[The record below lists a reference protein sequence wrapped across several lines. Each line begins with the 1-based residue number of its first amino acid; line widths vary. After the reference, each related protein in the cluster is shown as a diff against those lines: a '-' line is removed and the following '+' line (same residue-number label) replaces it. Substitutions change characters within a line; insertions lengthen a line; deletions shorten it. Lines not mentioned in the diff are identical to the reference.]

1 MTHIAKGA
9 NVPVPLAPLR
19 IAVGRHQVPGGPV
32 VDAAALLLDADGVV
46 RGDADIV
53 FHGLPA
59 HPSGSVRHLG
69 SGEGGGQL
77 AEWLEADLP
86 QVEPAVQ
93 RVLVVGSCDG
103 GVFGQVPGLCAQVV
117 AADGAV
123 LAHYDVTDAS
133 SETAFVLGEFYRRE
147 GGWKFR
153 AVGQGYDTG
162 LAGLATDFGV
172 VLADAAAPVAPPTS
186 APPAPPASVPVAP
199 PTSAPPAPPA
209 SGPAAPPTSGP
220 IPLLGVCKTASAPV
234 PPAAQPAPASAST
247 FVPSL
252 SKPAAP
258 ASFSPVGVPTA
269 PSPFQGPG
277 FLDFEPIHFSGKS
290 GKTVTV
296 DLPFPPGSAPVIL
309 EARVEEYQFLHVEIP
324 GRSDDIFC
332 TELPDYYSRALLV
345 PPRKGGP
352 LKLKVGH
359 SGTWALTVLPLSAA
373 RPITTGT
380 VRGSGREVFLHT
392 GPAAQLKVRAAD
404 RHNGW
409 FQLNHHQGDAPADLR
424 RPAEELVHAWNG
436 RRVKEKVQI
445 PAGPLLL
452 VIDKSRHHW
461 EFTLDPLPVGR

>member
-9 NVPVPLAPLR
+9 NVPVPAAPLR
-19 IAVGRHQVPGGPV
+19 IAVGRHRVPGVPV
-32 VDAAALLLDADGVV
+32 VDAAALLLDPGGVV

-59 HPSGSVRHLG
+59 HPSGAVRHLG

-77 AEWLEADLP
+77 AEWLEVDLP

-93 RVLVVGSCDG
+93 RVLVVGSCEG

-153 AVGQGYDTG
+153 AVGQGYDSG

-172 VLADAAAPVAPPTS
+172 VVADAAAPMAPPRPGTVV
-186 APPAPPASVPVAP
+186 PPDSVPL
-199 PTSAPPAPPA
+199 TPAA
-209 SGPAAPPTSGP
+209 SGPAAPPTSVP
-220 IPLLGVCKTASAPV
+220 VPLRGVSKTASAPV
-234 PPAAQPAPASAST
+234 PSAHAPASASM

-258 ASFSPVGVPTA
+258 ASFSPVSGLPIA

-324 GRSDDIFC
+324 GRSDDVFC
-332 TELPDYYSRALLV
+332 TDLPDYYSRALLV

-380 VRGSGREVFLHT
+380 VQGSGREVFLHT
-392 GPAAQLKVRAAD
+392 GPAAQLKVRATD

-436 RRVKEKVQI
+436 RRVKEKVRL
-445 PAGPLLL
+445 PEGPLLL

-461 EFTLDPLPVGR
+461 ELTLDPLPVGR